1 MVQLWL
7 ALLAG
12 GLLGGISILVR
23 KKPGSLP
30 KTMKVLSVTLFFV
43 ATAGL
48 LSWIFTGAD
57 AFDSTFNLLY
67 ADIETPV
74 DAASTW
80 MFSRSLS
87 LFVFFLRWMTL
98 LSVTWAVVGSFF
110 SSRFVRRFL
119 GTVGL
124 LTGVLDAVFFHT
136 QLTAFLGSGAS
147 LWTLRGLTY
156 FLQTVL
162 LVILGILHLVPMF
175 RNRERIRW
183 REIPGFLLIWALSAL
198 AVFPEAGLTTLF
210 GNYGAVPDDFIAEHL
225 ALIVLPF
232 VFLLSAYFAMVRRT
246 QADRDLMLLFLVFAA
261 FFQYFY
267 ETRRGLGA
275 LPLHLCNAAILLM
288 LVSFVFRRKGIFYFN
303 YFANVLGALA
313 AILLPSYSGDL
324 FSSSVVHYVF
334 NHFYA
339 FTIPVLGVAFHRFDR
354 PTMKMMYRALGVF
367 AAYFILMVFLNA
379 WFSNYSPTDY
389 FFTNSDFLSSK
400 FGLEAFQY
408 RYVASFSAGG
418 LTFTFYYVFQIL
430 FFLGFIFLMFMSW
443 YVYDAIFRF
452 SDTYSRLFSKLKC
465 RKMDLLN
472 LRQALQGRKM
482 SEPMN
487 PDGVNLL
494 KISHFTKR
502 YGNSETKAVD
512 DFSLEVRAGEVFG
525 FLGHNGAGKSTTIK
539 SIVGIQSITEGEIEI
554 CGYSIRT
561 QPMEA
566 KLRIGYVSDNHAVYE
581 KLTGREYIHYV
592 ADLYMVPEDLR
603 EKRLEEYLERFSLG
617 YAIDREI
624 KSYSHGMKQKL
635 VVIASLIH
643 DPKVWILDEP
653 LTGLDPTSSFQI
665 KECMRAH
672 ADKGNIV
679 FFSSHVIEVVERIC
693 DRIAIIGKGRLE
705 GVYDVKKLLSE
716 GDSLENLFMRSVS
729 LGGHGGEK

>member
-1 MVQLWL
+1 MV
-7 ALLAG
+7 LLMTILLSG
-12 GLLGGISILVR
+12 GILGGIAHGAR
-23 KKPGSLP
+23 KTPDFLP
-30 KTMKVLSVTLFFV
+30 KAKKVLSVFLFFV
-43 ATAGL
+43 FAAGL
-48 LSWIFTGAD
+48 LSWIWKGPDSFE
-57 AFDSTFNLLY
+57 STFNLLY
-67 ADIETPV
+67 VDIETPV
-74 DAASTW
+74 DAAATW

-87 LFVFFLRWMTL
+87 LLVFFLRWFTML
-98 LSVTWAVVGSFF
+98 GAAWAVVGSFF
-110 SSRFVRRFL
+110 DSAFVRRFL
-119 GTVGL
+119 GTFGL
-124 LTGVLDAVFFHT
+124 LTGILDAVFFPS
-136 QLTAFLGSGAS
+136 LLLAFQGSGDF
-147 LWTLRGLTY
+147 WTLRGITF
-156 FLQTVL
+156 FLEIVL
-162 LVILGILHLVPMF
+162 LVVLGVLNLF
-175 RNRERIRW
+175 AALRERRKIGIQDVLR
-183 REIPGFLLIWALSAL
+183 FVLVLTLSAV
-198 AVFPEAGLTTLF
+198 AVFPEAGFYNLF
-210 GNYGAVPDDFIAEHL
+210 GNYGTVPDDFNFEHL
-225 ALIVLPF
+225 ALLLLPF
-232 VFLLSAYFAMVRRT
+232 VFLLIAYFAMAKRP
-246 QADRDLMLLFLVFAA
+246 QKDRDLMILFLVIAA
-261 FFQYFY
+261 FFQYFS

-288 LVSFVFRRKGIFYFN
+288 LVSYVFRHEGIFYFN
-303 YFANVLGALA
+303 YFANVLGAFA
-313 AILLPSYSGDL
+313 AILLPSYTQDL

-339 FTIPVLGVAFHRFDR
+339 FALPVLGVAFHYFER
-354 PTMKMMYRALGVF
+354 PTLKRMYRALVVF
-367 AAYFILMVFLNA
+367 AIYFILMVFLNA
-379 WFSNYSPTDY
+379 FLSNFEPTDY

-400 FGLEAFQY
+400 FGADALQY
-408 RYVASFSAGG
+408 RYVASFSAWG
-418 LTFTFYYVFQIL
+418 LTFTFYYLFQIL

-443 YVYDAIFRF
+443 YVYDAVFRF
-452 SDTYSRLFSKLKC
+452 SDTYGRLFFKLK
-465 RKMDLLN
+465 RQKMDLLN
-472 LRQALQGRKM
+472 LRKALQGRKM

-487 PDGVNLL
+487 PEGTNLL

-512 DFSLEVRAGEVFG
+512 DFSLEVHAGEVFG

-554 CGYSIRT
+554 CGYSIKT

-592 ADLYMVPEDLR
+592 ADLYMVPQDVR
-603 EKRLEEYLERFSLG
+603 EKRLEEYLERFSLA

-679 FFSSHVIEVVERIC
+679 FFSSHVIEVVEKIC

-705 GVYDVKKLLSE
+705 GIYDVKKLLAD